1 MIYEHFEIVDWPAM
15 RLGSLF
21 WRNWSEYL
29 VEDGR
34 ISSDQR
40 WQWSGGAKS
49 SETTQL
55 QGVCTDGWPS
65 SRRGWSTCS
74 YSPEVSKLC
83 FLGERNAVR
92 RSVRGLPVKYWIANL
107 LLLMNRGKKHDKF
120 LLSQSLCNNSWDCF
134 QSKYAE
140 WSPQTTLRS
149 LTLVLSNNCHEC
161 TAQMP

>member
-21 WRNWSEYL
+21 WRNWSEHL

-65 SRRGWSTCS
+65 SRRRWSTCS

-92 RSVRGLPVKYWIANL
+92 RSVRGLPVKYWSANL
-107 LLLMNRGKKHDKF
+107 L
-120 LLSQSLCNNSWDCF
+120 NSWWIEVRNMTN
-134 QSKYAE
+134 SY
-140 WSPQTTLRS
+140 SVSLSVIIPQTAFKANM
-149 LTLVLSNNCHEC
+149 LSGVHKR
-161 TAQMP
+161 PWDP

>member
-1 MIYEHFEIVDWPAM
+1 MNI
-15 RLGSLF
+15 LKSLIDRRWGLVPFF

-92 RSVRGLPVKYWIANL
+92 RSVRGLPVKYWSANL
-107 LLLMNRGKKHDKF
+107 I
-120 LLSQSLCNNSWDCF
+120 NSWWIEVRNMTN
-134 QSKYAE
+134 SY
-140 WSPQTTLRS
+140 SVS
-149 LTLVLSNNCHEC
+149 LSVIIPETAFKANMLSGVHKR
-161 TAQMP
+161 PWDP